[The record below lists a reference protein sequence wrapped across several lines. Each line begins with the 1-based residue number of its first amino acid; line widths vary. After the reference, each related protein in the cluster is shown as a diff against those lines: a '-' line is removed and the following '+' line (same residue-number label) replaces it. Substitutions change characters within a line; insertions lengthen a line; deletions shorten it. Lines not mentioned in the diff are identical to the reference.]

1 MYVNN
6 KDFVEVFFCIYF
18 YCFLLICEKKNCY
31 KMLNIGNWDMQ
42 NRVYDKSMFVKV
54 MILF

>member
-31 KMLNIGNWDMQ
+31 KMLNINWKLGYVEQ
-42 NRVYDKSMFVKV
+42 S
-54 MILF
+54 I